1 MIVQAP
7 PITRIGQRVVVVL
20 LSVSLATSAG
30 CASMHHGR
38 TQPVIVTSD
47 PPGAR
52 IFANER
58 RVGVT
63 PDAVTVN
70 RRGTVLRF
78 EKDGFHTQE
87 IRMSRAPSAWLA
99 GSAVLTLPLI
109 LNGLYVLP
117 GLALTLGVDLGTG
130 AAWKLPERVEA
141 TLEPNQTRGVVE

>member
-58 RVGVT
+58 RVGAT